1 MIARP
6 CFMALKSPENKDLH
20 PDPQGPIIDTR
31 GPFAAMGSGARRPL
45 PLIGAGSGKVVAKVV
60 PLCLPK
66 QRLNSTHYRTTAKNR
81 APHVCAGAR
90 ARMHGIIIYSGSG
103 VVVKKGDLYPVEIP
117 KEKGISGHYLGHY
130 LAHYLG
136 LCGGSGWSKSL
147 KSLEKGDF

>member
-45 PLIGAGSGKVVAKVV
+45 PLFGAGSGKVVAKVV
-60 PLCLPK
+60 QLLSRK
-66 QRLNSTHYRTTAKNR
+66 QRLNHIYYRTTAKIR

-90 ARMHGIIIYSGSG
+90 ARMHGIIIYSGSR
-103 VVVKKGDLYPVEIP
+103 VVVKKGGLYPVEIP
-117 KEKGISGHYLGHY
+117 EENGIAGHYLWHY

-136 LCGGSGWSKSL
+136 LNGGSSVPKPL